1 MGQGGASA
9 HSKLP
14 RYRGGEPADSHK
26 QGSIQRAAFLKNK
39 IFVHHMKKL
48 LIFIMLLACAF
59 GAQAQT
65 SMQQDDSKITQMRKD
80 IGIDYSMPDFKTKKI
95 DGSII
100 GTHLAGM
107 LNLLQKYY
115 NDGTYNWKL
124 AAIVKE
130 QKGMV
135 SQVSVDKLKINEVRK
150 VGDKICVMMK
160 IKLAKNIDEI
170 KSADIIITFDK
181 GISESDYVNSLFSY
195 LSRYVQN

>member
-1 MGQGGASA
+1 
-9 HSKLP
+9 
-14 RYRGGEPADSHK
+14 
-26 QGSIQRAAFLKNK
+26 
-39 IFVHHMKKL
+39 
-48 LIFIMLLACAF
+48 MLMACAF

-65 SMQQDDSKITQMRKD
+65 AMHQEDPKVVQMRKD

-95 DGSII
+95 DGAVI

-135 SQVSVDKLKINEVRK
+135 SQVSIDKLKINEVSK
-150 VGDKICVMMK
+150 VGDRIIVKMNTK
-160 IKLAKNIDEI
+160 LSKNSEGIKN
-170 KSADIIITFDK
+170 ADIVILFDK
-181 GISESDYVNSLFSY
+181 GVSESQTANSLFSY
-195 LSRYVQN
+195 LSRYVQ